1 MMKTPTTA
9 REVNNLFYLPS
20 FCLTFSQ
27 ELFALRFDIL
37 RNLSRAARNIRG
49 CCQEIA
55 FGVTDASEEQSHKI
69 AQVIENLMASQPTVT
84 AIAYH
89 SIVPISTHI
98 INAFSKLGGP
108 FQSLQLTS
116 SEDDIQ
122 YIEGVK
128 ALLREVRL
136 TSLRHLTLINV
147 TIEHDL
153 TMIFNIL
160 HEPNPLREL
169 ILSHGTDISLHHLE
183 KFNSALCSRHCK
195 LTKASITP
203 ICTASVYIIGLQSNI
218 WMQECH
224 PIGNMQNILKR
235 NIKIKRALN
244 KLKDPER
251 KEQGLEKLRE
261 LLEKEPKPLGEG
273 RAYIIDSIG
282 TA

>member
-1 MMKTPTTA
+1 
-9 REVNNLFYLPS
+9 
-20 FCLTFSQ
+20 
-27 ELFALRFDIL
+27 
-37 RNLSRAARNIRG
+37 
-49 CCQEIA
+49 
-55 FGVTDASEEQSHKI
+55 
-69 AQVIENLMASQPTVT
+69 MA
-84 AIAYH
+84 
-89 SIVPISTHI
+89 PISTHI

-147 TIEHDL
+147 TLEHDL

-160 HEPNPLREL
+160 HKPNPLREL
-169 ILSHGTDISLHHLE
+169 VLSHGKDISLKHLE
-183 KFNSALCSRHCK
+183 QFNSALCSQYCK

-203 ICTASVYIIGLQSNI
+203 TCTASVYIVGLQSNI
-218 WMQECH
+218 WIKECH

-235 NIKIKRALN
+235 NKKIERALN
-244 KLKDPER
+244 NLEDPES
-251 KEQGLEKLRE
+251 KAQGLEKLRA
-261 LLEKEPKPLGEG
+261 LLEKDPKPLGEG
-273 RAYIIDSIG
+273 REHIIDMIG